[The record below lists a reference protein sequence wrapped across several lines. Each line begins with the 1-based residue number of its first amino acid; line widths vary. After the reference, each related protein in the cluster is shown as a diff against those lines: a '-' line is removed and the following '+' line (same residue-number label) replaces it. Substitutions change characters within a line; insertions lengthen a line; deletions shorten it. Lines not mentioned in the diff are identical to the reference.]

1 MKTKQDYYDTLG
13 ISKDADDASIKRAY
27 RKMAKKYHPDM
38 NQGDPNAE
46 QKFKEVTEAYNVLSD
61 KEKKKLYDQFGSAA
75 FEEGFDPAARN
86 FTIPV
91 AMHRGC
97 MVIFLI
103 IFLVAKAVLADTLVL
118 VTVHRGTVAME
129 KPGIQVMVDHGMWA
143 AIMADR
149 AFLTPMKM
157 PVGNQVRMRGRTFRS
172 LLTKQC
178 MDVTRSLLCR
188 MESAVRA
195 ERCMCTYRQVLTM
208 AIAFA

>member
-75 FEEGFDPAARN
+75 FEEGFDP
-86 FTIPV
+86 V

-129 KPGIQVMVDHGMWA
+129 KPGKQVMVDHGMWA